1 MRLYTCLNLF
11 ICWCKKRTYYIMS
24 ISDRMQ
30 NLNNTI
36 RMTLFSLSIIAK
48 IASLTRVYTTN
59 LVIST
64 WAITPTVIG
73 TLFDSTTVRLCIIT
87 QAHTEALWEEI
98 RKLYSIGYNL

>member
-1 MRLYTCLNLF
+1 
-11 ICWCKKRTYYIMS
+11 MS

-36 RMTLFSLSIIAK
+36 RITLFSLNIIAK